1 MESDGW
7 LKWVMKFKFF
17 IYSFLKYFKF
27 TNIGI
32 IWNKQ
37 KMIYSSKYILVL
49 FLSLLSLSSIVS
61 CQQLGLG
68 DSGDELSDYNC
79 ISRSSYV

>member
-1 MESDGW
+1 
-7 LKWVMKFKFF
+7 MKFKFF

-37 KMIYSSKYILVL
+37 KMINSTKYILIL
-49 FLSLLSLSSIVS
+49 FLSLFSLSSIIS
-61 CQQLGLG
+61 CQQMDNGVN
-68 DSGDELSDYNC
+68 GDELSDYNC